1 MLVLSRQKDE
11 SIVVGDGDDQVEIT
25 IVDVRGD
32 KVRLGITAPRHV
44 SVHRKEIYEAIQREK
59 KQAEENENNKE

>member
-11 SIVVGDGDDQVEIT
+11 SIMIGDDVEIT

-32 KVRLGITAPRHV
+32 KVRLGINAPRNIT
-44 SVHRKEIYEAIQREK
+44 VHRKEIYLAIQKEK
-59 KQAEENENNKE
+59 EEHSASTPGNH

>member
-11 SIVVGDGDDQVEIT
+11 SIMIGDEVEIT

-32 KVRLGITAPRHV
+32 KVRLGINAPRNIA
-44 SVHRKEIYEAIQREK
+44 VHRKEIYLAIQKEK
-59 KQAEENENNKE
+59 DGQKVVNNSTH